1 MSCEHAQDR
10 RELAQKILLYSRRY
24 ITRKCPIML
33 APIYALREE
42 VSPIPGPLATDG
54 VRLWYDPER
63 VIRDFQADRNSPA
76 RQLLHVTLHCLM
88 GHLPARRLQSDT
100 GLFDTAADW
109 KIDELIGALNHRQT
123 VSGWFWHTDLPL
135 ARLVQRCGEDEELR
149 ENLYREAQEQE
160 VAQDDHGRWS
170 PPVVERTVQSNEG
183 GREGSSRRGEGKAG
197 QEGRAG
203 DEAPDWGRMRGEMAG
218 QARQNDSWGSLAG
231 MLMEDLDPAEENGI
245 SYEQFLRRFAVPNER
260 LLLDP
265 DSFDPRWYYL
275 GLEQYGDIPLLEPSE
290 LSEPPAPDD
299 IVIALDTSGSCSGEV
314 CRRFLRETLSLL
326 RDISAGASSFRVLA
340 LQCDAEIQK
349 EVLLESADQLDGF
362 LRDFT
367 PQGFGGTDFRPVFER
382 VARRREEGL
391 MPRVRGLLYLSDG
404 DGDFPQEAPDYP
416 VTFLLLG
423 DEYMWGRP
431 DIPPWVNTLY
441 LNETDFTLRE
451 APQ

>member
-170 PPVVERTVQSNEG
+170 PPVVERTVQACAASW
-183 GREGSSRRGEGKAG
+183 RSASRTGLWMSRWCSA
-197 QEGRAG
+197 A
-203 DEAPDWGRMRGEMAG
+203 MA
-218 QARQNDSWGSLAG
+218 AA
-231 MLMEDLDPAEENGI
+231 
-245 SYEQFLRRFAVPNER
+245 AVP
-260 LLLDP
+260 
-265 DSFDPRWYYL
+265 SPRATSISMWL
-275 GLEQYGDIPLLEPSE
+275 SWAHLRPTPWATPADIRARPTPGPSAVHWAMRC
-290 LSEPPAPDD
+290 PTPA
-299 IVIALDTSGSCSGEV
+299 
-314 CRRFLRETLSLL
+314 
-326 RDISAGASSFRVLA
+326 
-340 LQCDAEIQK
+340 
-349 EVLLESADQLDGF
+349 
-362 LRDFT
+362 
-367 PQGFGGTDFRPVFER
+367 
-382 VARRREEGL
+382 
-391 MPRVRGLLYLSDG
+391 MPTR
-404 DGDFPQEAPDYP
+404 
-416 VTFLLLG
+416 
-423 DEYMWGRP
+423 W
-431 DIPPWVNTLY
+431 W
-441 LNETDFTLRE
+441 
-451 APQ
+451 